1 MSSRKHKTRLVLLAA
16 PLLLGLTALSVSMLP
31 GGSAAAVAHGPATP
45 AVAFSAS
52 GPAAGSA
59 SPTATASPS
68 ASPAPAAGSA
78 SPASPAP
85 TGSPSA
91 TPAPT
96 GSPSASPAPTAGSA
110 SPKAPA
116 AARGV
121 TPARADAAMD
131 AFDRAFYVEQAGR
144 GFFRTSTASTHYAAF
159 WRTAEMIEM
168 VEDAADRSGN
178 PVYGRMVAELA
189 RGAALRWGGNWTV
202 NRRYNDDVMWMVLAF
217 VRASTITGDGH
228 LRDVAK
234 RNFDAVFARA
244 WSSDFG
250 GGLWW
255 TTDRN
260 EKNACVNAPAAIAA
274 VRLAGALHQPA
285 YLAKA
290 ERLYAWLR
298 RSLYDSQTGAVYDH
312 VFRDDGQTVVDR
324 ATYTYNQ
331 GTFTGAGSELY
342 RATHDDAYL
351 DDAGH
356 AMEFTRTDLTAGGLL
371 HGERGGDGGGF
382 KGVFARYAGDYLRHD
397 PTRTYEGWLAQN
409 ASAAWSHRN
418 ARGLMGQDWAA
429 PASKGELRAF
439 DASSA
444 VVLLEQLRGR

>member
-1 MSSRKHKTRLVLLAA
+1 MR
-16 PLLLGLTALSVSMLP
+16 
-31 GGSAAAVAHGPATP
+31 
-45 AVAFSAS
+45 
-52 GPAAGSA
+52 
-59 SPTATASPS
+59 
-68 ASPAPAAGSA
+68 
-78 SPASPAP
+78 P
-85 TGSPSA
+85 TG
-91 TPAPT
+91 
-96 GSPSASPAPTAGSA
+96 
-110 SPKAPA
+110 
-116 AARGV
+116 
-121 TPARADAAMD
+121 
-131 AFDRAFYVEQAGR
+131 
-144 GFFRTSTASTHYAAF
+144 
-159 WRTAEMIEM
+159 
-168 VEDAADRSGN
+168 SGN
-178 PVYGRMVAELA
+178 PVYARMVGELV
-189 RGAALRWGGNWTV
+189 RGVSLRWGGNWTV
-202 NRRYNDDVMWMVLAF
+202 SRRYNDDVMWMVLAF
-217 VRASTITGDGH
+217 ARASTITGDGH

-255 TTDRN
+255 TTDRT

-274 VRLAGALHQPA
+274 VRLARALHKSA

-290 ERLYAWLR
+290 KRLYAWLR
-298 RSLYDSQTGAVYDH
+298 RNLYDGQTGAVYDH

-356 AMEFTRTDLTAGGLL
+356 AMEFTHTDLTAAGVLR
-371 HGERGGDGGGF
+371 GERGGDGGGF

-397 PTRTYEGWLAQN
+397 PARTYEDWLAQN
-409 ASAAWSHRN
+409 AEAAWSHRN
-418 ARGLMGQDWAA
+418 VRGLMGQDWAA
-429 PASKGELRAF
+429 PVSKGELRAF